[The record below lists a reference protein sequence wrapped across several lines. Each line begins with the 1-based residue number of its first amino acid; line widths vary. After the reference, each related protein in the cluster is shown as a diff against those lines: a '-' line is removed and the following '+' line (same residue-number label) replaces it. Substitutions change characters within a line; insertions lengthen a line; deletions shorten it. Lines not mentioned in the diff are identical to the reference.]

1 MLLTSGTLYHERR
14 DNMIKVTG
22 SIQTKNGML
31 YALLNYKD
39 ENGKRKVKWIS
50 TGLAEKD
57 NKRKAQRMLPEII
70 LKFEEEL
77 ETQDEKGSDKQD
89 FIQFLYDYLKIA
101 RHNVTQTTYMHYKR
115 MVDGRIKAFFEP
127 LKLKID
133 EVTATHINK
142 LCESILLDGCKTN
155 TAIRYRGLI
164 MVAFEYAFKND
175 MVTANPCAK
184 SQRPKKNAYYAGFY
198 SKEELNQLLKVAKDD
213 QLYVP
218 ITLAAYYG
226 LRRSEV
232 IGVKWSNIDF
242 DAKRINIWHKV
253 MQEEMEEGGTQIV
266 GYDTMKNKSSRRTMP
281 LIPAVEKI
289 LLEHKAKQEEYM
301 KLFGN
306 SYSKEYKDYVCVDPL
321 GGIIKPNFVTEHFRH
336 LLEEHGL
343 KRIRFHDLRHTC
355 ASLLLANGISMKQ
368 IQEWLGHSDFSTTAN
383 IYAHLEYD
391 TKLQSAEMMAKVI
404 GYED

>member
-1 MLLTSGTLYHERR
+1 
-14 DNMIKVTG
+14 MIHITG
-22 SIQTKNGML
+22 NIQSKNGKL

-50 TGLAEKD
+50 TGLVEKD

-70 LKFEEEL
+70 MQFREEL
-77 ETQDEKGSDKQD
+77 EAKSRKESDKPG
-89 FIQFLYDYLKIA
+89 FIEFLYDYLQLTK
-101 RHNVTQTTYMHYKR
+101 HNVSPTTYVHYKK
-115 MVDGRIKAFFEP
+115 MVDGRIKKFFEP
-127 LKLKID
+127 LDLKID
-133 EVTATHINK
+133 ELTANHINK
-142 LCESILLDGCKTN
+142 FCESIIMDGCKQN
-155 TAIRYRGLI
+155 TAIRYRALI
-164 MVAFEYAFKND
+164 MVAYEYAFKND
-175 MVTANPCAK
+175 MVITNPCAK
-184 SQRPKKNAYYAGFY
+184 SERPKKNEFTAGFY
-198 SKEELNQLLKVAKDD
+198 SKEELNQLMKIAKDD
-213 QLYVP
+213 QIYVA
-218 ITLAAYYG
+218 IALAAYYG

-253 MQEEMEEGGTQIV
+253 VQEETEEGGRKIV

-306 SYSKEYKDYVCVDPL
+306 SYSKEYLDYVCVDPL
-321 GGIIKPNFVTEHFRH
+321 GNILKPDFVTEHFGH
-336 LLEEHGL
+336 LLKENNL
-343 KRIRFHDLRHTC
+343 KKIRFHDLRHTC

-368 IQEWLGHSDFSTTAN
+368 IQDWLGHSDFSTTAN

-404 GYED
+404 GNED

>member
-1 MLLTSGTLYHERR
+1 M
-14 DNMIKVTG
+14 
-22 SIQTKNGML
+22 
-31 YALLNYKD
+31 
-39 ENGKRKVKWIS
+39 
-50 TGLAEKD
+50 
-57 NKRKAQRMLPEII
+57 
-70 LKFEEEL
+70 
-77 ETQDEKGSDKQD
+77 
-89 FIQFLYDYLKIA
+89 
-101 RHNVTQTTYMHYKR
+101 
-115 MVDGRIKAFFEP
+115 
-127 LKLKID
+127 
-133 EVTATHINK
+133 
-142 LCESILLDGCKTN
+142 
-155 TAIRYRGLI
+155 
-164 MVAFEYAFKND
+164 
-175 MVTANPCAK
+175 
-184 SQRPKKNAYYAGFY
+184 
-198 SKEELNQLLKVAKDD
+198 KVAKDD

-218 ITLAAYYG
+218 ITLASYYG

-253 MQEEMEEGGTQIV
+253 MQEEKEDGGTQIV

-321 GGIIKPNFVTEHFRH
+321 GGIIKPNFVTDHFRH

-343 KRIRFHDLRHTC
+343 KKIRFHDLRHTC

-368 IQEWLGHSDFSTTAN
+368 IQDWLGHSDFSTTAN